1 VDERDTT
8 DWQIANSRER
18 LRRKP
23 RLFRAAMFFEVG
35 GIVEPVPQHL
45 GRIGQV
51 GAWLNPAAARP
62 ARSFELKIF
71 PSLIDPE

>member
-8 DWQIANSRER
+8 DWKIANSRER
-18 LRRKP
+18 LRYKP
-23 RLFRAAMFFEVG
+23 CLFRAALFLEVG
-35 GIVEPVPQHL
+35 GIVEQVPQHS
-45 GRIGQV
+45 GRIGLV
-51 GAWLNPAAARP
+51 GARSDSGAARP